1 MSVGSATRD
10 ESDLRRLRERVGI
23 AFVALAIVYAVGVVG
38 YKIVG
43 GPAHNW
49 LDALYMT
56 TITLTT
62 TGYGEV
68 IPIAER
74 PAAQA
79 FTIILLLFGATGVVY
94 FASVITAFLVEGDI
108 TEGFRRRR
116 MQRIVE
122 SLRDHHIVCGA
133 GQAGLAVLQE
143 LMETKR
149 TAVLIESDPANIERL
164 SELYPALLVVRG
176 DFTDDTALLAAGVAR
191 AAGVVFCA
199 DSDKDSL
206 VGTVTARQLNPRV
219 RIVARATD
227 EKAIQRL
234 KSAGAD
240 AVVSPGLIGGMRL
253 ASELVRPAVVGFLD
267 RMLRDKEQA
276 LRIEEVD
283 VPPGSPLEGRTIGE
297 LAVRRYANLLVLAIQ
312 DAEGHDYA
320 YNPDPEHRVAAGAR
334 LIVMG
339 NPDGV
344 SNLQAAFTPPMGGAV
359 VSG

>member
-1 MSVGSATRD
+1 VSRTD
-10 ESDLRRLRERVGI
+10 ETELRRLRERV
-23 AFVALAIVYAVGVVG
+23 ALALVALAVVYAVGVVG

-43 GPAHNW
+43 GREHGW

-68 IPIAER
+68 IPIADR

-79 FTIILLLFGATGVVY
+79 FTIVLLLFGATGVVY

-116 MQRIVE
+116 MQRTVE

-143 LMETKR
+143 LMETRR
-149 TAVLIESDPANIERL
+149 TAVLIESDETTIERL
-164 SELYPALLVVRG
+164 AELYPALLVVRG
-176 DFTDDTALLAAGVAR
+176 DFTDDTALQAAGVAR
-191 AAGVVFCA
+191 AAGIVFCA

-206 VGTVTARQLNPRV
+206 VGTVTARQLNPNI

-283 VPPGSPLEGRTIGE
+283 VPTGSPLAGQTIGD
-297 LAVRRYANLLVLAIQ
+297 LAVRRHQNLLVLAVQ
-312 DAEGHDYA
+312 DPGRSDFV
-320 YNPDPEHRVAAGAR
+320 YNPAPEHRVAAGSR

-339 NPDGV
+339 NPTGV
-344 SNLQAAFTPPMGGAV
+344 SGLQAAFTPPLGAPA
-359 VSG
+359 VST

>member
-1 MSVGSATRD
+1 MSSATTARE
-10 ESDLRRLRERVGI
+10 ESELRRLRERVAI
-23 AFVALAIVYAVGVVG
+23 ALVALAIVYVVGVVG

-43 GPAHNW
+43 GDEHNW

-68 IPIAER
+68 IPIADR

-79 FTIILLLFGATGVVY
+79 FTIVLLLFGATGVVY

-116 MQRIVE
+116 MQRTIE

-143 LMETKR
+143 LVETKR
-149 TAVLIESDPANIERL
+149 TAVLIENDADTIERL
-164 SELYPALLVVRG
+164 MELFPSLLVVRG
-176 DFTDDTALLAAGVAR
+176 DFTDDTALQAAGVTR

-206 VGTVTARQLNPRV
+206 VGTVTARQLNPNV

-283 VPPGSPLEGRTIGE
+283 VPRGSPLEGRTIAE

-312 DAEGHDYA
+312 DADGSEYS
-320 YNPDPEHRVAAGAR
+320 YNPDPDHRVTAGAR

-344 SNLQAAFTPPMGGAV
+344 SNLQAAFTPPMGGAAV
-359 VSG
+359 PG